1 MHTDPHMQSCT
12 WACAHTPAC
21 PALDLRVTPEA
32 AWGQMPDPSLRPG
45 ILATP
50 NHEGNSPRVTQKLG
64 SWGQLTLP
72 GGPGLG
78 RAQGLSEPLPPP
90 LIRSSLQDHSGMGV
104 SSQAG
109 QSFACWDVPIGA
121 GRGAP
126 TRLEWGRITC

>member
-1 MHTDPHMQSCT
+1 
-12 WACAHTPAC
+12 
-21 PALDLRVTPEA
+21 
-32 AWGQMPDPSLRPG
+32 MPDPSLRPG

-78 RAQGLSEPLPPP
+78 WAQGLPEPLPP
-90 LIRSSLQDHSGMGV
+90 LMRSSLQDHRGMGV
-104 SSQAG
+104 SSQVG
-109 QSFACWDVPIGA
+109 RSFACWDVPIGA

-126 TRLEWGRITC
+126 TRLERDCVTC